1 MTLFQYFRLQ
11 ERDVALLEVD
21 DDRAGDVLTFIGAHR
36 HHRRQ
41 TPLHATTS
49 QLTSAVNSIPN
60 CGPQK
65 RESLLFLILP
75 KRDRYEQLF
84 NALEI
89 KCLCTLP
96 DKIVW

>member
-75 KRDRYEQLF
+75 KKRP
-84 NALEI
+84 I
-89 KCLCTLP
+89 
-96 DKIVW
+96 